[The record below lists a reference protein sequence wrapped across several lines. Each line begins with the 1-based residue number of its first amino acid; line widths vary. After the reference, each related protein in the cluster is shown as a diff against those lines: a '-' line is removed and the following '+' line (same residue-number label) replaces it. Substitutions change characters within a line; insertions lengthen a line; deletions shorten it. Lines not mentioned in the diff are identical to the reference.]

1 MAAGNQKEVIGR
13 SSRGNRRAGRSLVL
27 FNKEESTMKSLSI
40 VKRLAVA
47 AVAAAALAGPVT
59 AAHALQFSSGDMVLA
74 VYGNGTE
81 YVANLGTISNVLSN
95 GVDVNLSGLVNGL
108 TPTLGGANTIKY
120 TVFGYSGTAITFG
133 DSAPIGSWSTTQKN
147 QNLPNTLINALIGY
161 SGALGVAADARNL
174 FPQNDALSFSTN
186 LNAAGSDTL
195 GGSISS
201 QHVAVANIDT
211 VLNLLQ
217 RTGAAS
223 TLAQVGTGFLSSTT
237 GHFVVSAVPVPAAVV
252 LFATGVIGLV
262 GLARR
267 KMSGSRPEAA

>member
-1 MAAGNQKEVIGR
+1 
-13 SSRGNRRAGRSLVL
+13 
-27 FNKEESTMKSLSI
+27 MKSLSI

-59 AAHALQFSSGDMVLA
+59 AAHALQFSAGDAVLA

-81 YVANLGTISNVLSN
+81 YVKNLGTISNLIAN
-95 GVDVNLSGLVNGL
+95 GVDVDLN
-108 TPTLGGANTIKY
+108 LGGVLTAIGPTSSLKY
-120 TVFGYSGTAITFG
+120 TVFGFTGSGLTATMFFG
-133 DSAPIGSWSTTQKN
+133 DSAPIGSWTTPQKN
-147 QNLPNTLINALIGY
+147 QNLPATLSNALIGY
-161 SGALGVAADARNL
+161 SGALGAAADVRNL
-174 FPQNDALSFSTN
+174 FPQNDGLSFSTN

-201 QHVAVANIDT
+201 AHPAVANIDT

-217 RTGAAS
+217 RTGGAT
-223 TLAQVGTGFLSSTT
+223 TLAQVGTGFLSSAN

-267 KMSGSRPEAA
+267 KMSGARPEAA

>member
-1 MAAGNQKEVIGR
+1 
-13 SSRGNRRAGRSLVL
+13 
-27 FNKEESTMKSLSI
+27 MKCLSMG
-40 VKRLAVA
+40 KRLAVA

-59 AAHALQFSSGDMVLA
+59 AAHALQFNTGDMVLA

-81 YVANLGTISNVLSN
+81 YVSNLGTISNALSN
-95 GVDVNLSGLVNGL
+95 GVDVDLSSI
-108 TPTLGGANTIKY
+108 LGTVGAGGNTIKY
-120 TVFGYSGTAITFG
+120 TVFGWSGSAITFG
-133 DSAPIGSWSTTQKN
+133 DSAPIGSWTAAQKN
-147 QNLPNTLINALIGY
+147 QVLPNTLINALIGY
-161 SGALGVAADARNL
+161 SGALGAAADARSL

-201 QHVAVANIDT
+201 SHPAVANIDT

-223 TLAQVGTGFLSSTT
+223 TLAQVGTGFLSSQN

-267 KMSGSRPEAA
+267 RMSGARPDAA

>member
-1 MAAGNQKEVIGR
+1 MR
-13 SSRGNRRAGRSLVL
+13 RSLVL

-40 VKRLAVA
+40 VKRFAVV
-47 AVAAAALAGPVT
+47 AVAAAALAGPAT
-59 AAHALQFSSGDMVLA
+59 AAHALQFNSGDLVLA

-81 YVANLGTISNVLSN
+81 YVKNLGTISSVLSS
-95 GVDVNLSGLVNGL
+95 GVDVNLNTGGVL
-108 TPTLGGANTIKY
+108 TAIGPTSSLKY
-120 TVFGYSGTAITFG
+120 TVFGYQGTAITFG
-133 DSAPIGSWSTTQKN
+133 DSAPIASWTTTQKN
-147 QNLPNTLINALIGY
+147 QVLPNTLIVNLTNYLNGLSLAG
-161 SGALGVAADARNL
+161 DTRTL
-174 FPQNDALSFSTN
+174 FPATDALSFSTN
-186 LNAAGSDTL
+186 LNLSGGDTL

-201 QHVAVANIDT
+201 THPAVANIDT

-223 TLAQVGTGFLSSTT
+223 TLAQVGTGFLSSST

-267 KMSGSRPEAA
+267 KMSGARPEAA

>member
-1 MAAGNQKEVIGR
+1 
-13 SSRGNRRAGRSLVL
+13 
-27 FNKEESTMKSLSI
+27 MKNLSI

-47 AVAAAALAGPVT
+47 AVAAAALAGPAT
-59 AAHALQFSSGDMVLA
+59 AAHALQFNSGDLVLA

-81 YVANLGTISNVLSN
+81 YVKNLGTISSVLSS
-95 GVDVNLSGLVNGL
+95 GVDVNLNTGGILAAVGGVNG
-108 TPTLGGANTIKY
+108 IKY

-133 DSAPIGSWSTTQKN
+133 DSAPIASWTATQKN

-161 SGALGVAADARNL
+161 SGALGVAADVRNL

-201 QHVAVANIDT
+201 AHPAVAGIDT

-217 RTGAAS
+217 RTGGAT
-223 TLAQVGTGFLSSTT
+223 TLAQVGTGFLSSAS

-267 KMSGSRPEAA
+267 KMSGARPEAA

>member
-1 MAAGNQKEVIGR
+1 
-13 SSRGNRRAGRSLVL
+13 
-27 FNKEESTMKSLSI
+27 MKSLSMG
-40 VKRLAVA
+40 KRLAVA

-59 AAHALQFSSGDMVLA
+59 AAHALQFSTGDAVLA

-81 YVANLGTISNVLSN
+81 YVSNIGTISNLLTN
-95 GVDVNLSGLVNGL
+95 GADINLSSILSSV
-108 TPTLGGANTIKY
+108 GGANTIKY

-133 DSAPIGSWSTTQKN
+133 DSAPIASWTTPQKN
-147 QNLPNTLINALIGY
+147 QVLPNTLINALINY
-161 SGALGVAADARNL
+161 SGGLGAAGDARSL
-174 FPQNDALSFSTN
+174 FPANDALSFSTN

-201 QHVAVANIDT
+201 SHPAVANIDT

-223 TLAQVGTGFLSSTT
+223 TLAQVGTGFLSSQT
-237 GHFVVSAVPVPAAVV
+237 GHLVVSVNAVPLPAAVI
-252 LFATGVIGLV
+252 LFGTGVVGLV

-267 KMSGSRPEAA
+267 RMSGAQPDAA

>member
-1 MAAGNQKEVIGR
+1 
-13 SSRGNRRAGRSLVL
+13 
-27 FNKEESTMKSLSI
+27 MKSLSI

-47 AVAAAALAGPVT
+47 AVAAAALAGPAT
-59 AAHALQFSSGDMVLA
+59 AAHALQFNAGDLVLA

-81 YVANLGTISNVLSN
+81 YVKNLGTISSVLSS
-95 GVDVNLSGLVNGL
+95 GVDVDLN
-108 TPTLGGANTIKY
+108 LGGVLTAIGPTSSLKY

-133 DSAPIGSWSTTQKN
+133 DNAAIGSWTGPQKN
-147 QNLPNTLINALIGY
+147 GVLPNTLINALIGY
-161 SGALGVAADARNL
+161 SGALGAAVDVRNL
-174 FPQNDALSFSTN
+174 FPQNDGLSFSTN

-195 GGSISS
+195 GGSINPV
-201 QHVAVANIDT
+201 HKAMATIDT

-217 RTGAAS
+217 RTGDAT
-223 TLAQVGTGFLSSTT
+223 TLAQVGTGFLSSAS

-267 KMSGSRPEAA
+267 KMSGAQPDAA

>member
-1 MAAGNQKEVIGR
+1 
-13 SSRGNRRAGRSLVL
+13 
-27 FNKEESTMKSLSI
+27 MKSLSI

-47 AVAAAALAGPVT
+47 AVAAAALAGPAT
-59 AAHALQFSSGDMVLA
+59 AAHALQFNAGDLVLA

-95 GVDVNLSGLVNGL
+95 GVDVNLN
-108 TPTLGGANTIKY
+108 LGGVLTAIGPTSSLKY

-133 DSAPIGSWSTTQKN
+133 DSAAIGLWSTPQKN
-147 QNLPNTLINALIGY
+147 AVLPNTLINALIGY

-174 FPQNDALSFSTN
+174 FPANDALSFSTN

-201 QHVAVANIDT
+201 AHPAVANIDT

-223 TLAQVGTGFLSSTT
+223 TLAQVGTGFLSSAN

-267 KMSGSRPEAA
+267 KMSGARPEAA

>member
-1 MAAGNQKEVIGR
+1 
-13 SSRGNRRAGRSLVL
+13 
-27 FNKEESTMKSLSI
+27 MKSLSI
-40 VKRLAVA
+40 VKRLTVA
-47 AVAAAALAGPVT
+47 AVAAAALAGPAT
-59 AAHALQFSSGDMVLA
+59 AAHALQFNSGDLVLA

-81 YVANLGTISNVLSN
+81 YVKNLGTISNVLSN
-95 GVDVNLSGLVNGL
+95 GVDVNLNTGGVL
-108 TPTLGGANTIKY
+108 TAIGPTSSLKY

-133 DSAPIGSWSTTQKN
+133 DSAAIGSWTTIQKN
-147 QNLPNTLINALIGY
+147 QVLPATLTNALIGY

-186 LNAAGSDTL
+186 LNNSGADTL

-201 QHVAVANIDT
+201 QHVAAVTIDS

-217 RTGAAS
+217 RTGSAS
-223 TLAQVGTGFLSSTT
+223 TLAQVGTGFLSSST

-267 KMSGSRPEAA
+267 KMSGARPEAA